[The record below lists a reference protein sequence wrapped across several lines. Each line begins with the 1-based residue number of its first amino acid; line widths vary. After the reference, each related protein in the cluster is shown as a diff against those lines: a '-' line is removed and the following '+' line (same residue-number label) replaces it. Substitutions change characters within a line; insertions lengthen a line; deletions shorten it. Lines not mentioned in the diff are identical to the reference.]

1 MALEYLVR
9 LEGICYF
16 LEISNLQRLVPI
28 YGDTVNQQRGGEP
41 FYDRTDLFLLDL
53 SNYYANRPHIIGAF
67 KKYRLFFDLFVD
79 FTGFI
84 EFFELDMFLN
94 QNSQIINLLTD
105 MPFNDGVDL
114 VNKSQ
119 LLMFPKS
126 TVAANALLMHSN
138 TRIYIRTQKLVTL
151 YFSEPNFRNVLP
163 DYEKTSLLLQR
174 QQRLRKKYNSSF
186 KVPIKWIWW
195 SIPVGI
201 LFIPLFILILTYI
214 MNMINF
220 IFPFLPESV
229 LILLG
234 IFLNMLTPIYLPIAV
249 WSYRRWTVKK
259 QDYMKQQ
266 LDNMFE

>member
-1 MALEYLVR
+1 M
-9 LEGICYF
+9 
-16 LEISNLQRLVPI
+16 PI